1 MKTEDV
7 FFFLTSYTLVVA
19 FAVVAQLLRRREAMW
34 LITATVALGAVC
46 ATTVVGFYLDPGTS
60 YTSLIL
66 ELIRHHDFSS
76 VVSLAMGVSA
86 ALVWIVQLT
95 EAPRHA
101 PADGSRG
108 WIRNG
113 ARQILLAASV
123 VGVVVGGQ
131 AFIWKNLLGTTRDS
145 PVRALAPEFVIEK
158 IAAVAYKPVRVT
170 VSDNGKVYVSY
181 GYFESWGDM
190 GGGIIQISQDAE
202 SREFQQKVVADS
214 TLLMR
219 SYGLAARDGDLF
231 VSRSGIC
238 AKASMGKVTYEATGA
253 VTQLKDLDN
262 DGYFEYA
269 KDVVTGLPG
278 ARGPDTMQQNNG
290 IAFAPDG
297 SVFLTSGCAANRALD
312 EHPWG
317 GTVLRVSPDF
327 TQTEIF
333 ASGFRNPFGIVIGPD
348 DEVFATDNDIDEN
361 PGDELNHVVRG
372 AHYGHPYVV
381 PNEASV
387 EASGFHSPIF
397 LSERESNFLGM
408 VYATS
413 PALPE
418 PYRNC
423 LYLADYMQHKILRLT
438 LERDGGT
445 YKVTG
450 VYPFASLMYPTDI
463 AVTPSGEFFVISH
476 ETQNVYRIRLKSAA
490 TK

>member
-1 MKTEDV
+1 
-7 FFFLTSYTLVVA
+7 
-19 FAVVAQLLRRREAMW
+19 
-34 LITATVALGAVC
+34 
-46 ATTVVGFYLDPGTS
+46 
-60 YTSLIL
+60 
-66 ELIRHHDFSS
+66 
-76 VVSLAMGVSA
+76 
-86 ALVWIVQLT
+86 
-95 EAPRHA
+95 
-101 PADGSRG
+101 
-108 WIRNG
+108 
-113 ARQILLAASV
+113 
-123 VGVVVGGQ
+123 
-131 AFIWKNLLGTTRDS
+131 
-145 PVRALAPEFVIEK
+145 
-158 IAAVAYKPVRVT
+158 
-170 VSDNGKVYVSY
+170 
-181 GYFESWGDM
+181 
-190 GGGIIQISQDAE
+190 
-202 SREFQQKVVADS
+202 
-214 TLLMR
+214 
-219 SYGLAARDGDLF
+219 
-231 VSRSGIC
+231 
-238 AKASMGKVTYEATGA
+238 
-253 VTQLKDLDN
+253 LKDLDN

-297 SVFLTSGCAANRALD
+297 SLFLTSGCAANRALD

-317 GTVLRVSPDF
+317 GAVLRVSPDF

-438 LERDGGT
+438 LERDGDT

-463 AVTPSGEFFVISH
+463 AATPSGEFFVISH